1 MTTSRLPT
9 SAVAVPIARR
19 DDAARAVEVRRSLS
33 ALMSAVEAAHPAGA
47 VDALARELGSRLGA
61 ESVSLLIVDM
71 EGRSLV
77 RLARRG
83 ARALHVESAAHAGR
97 IALEGT
103 AASTAL
109 REQRLQ
115 VEPDATSD
123 AVRVYAPVSQRGETV
138 GVLELRLPTTPSA
151 EVATFIAAAAH
162 ALAYVLIADRRH
174 TDVYEVGQ
182 RSSTLSL
189 DAEIQRRL
197 LPPSYSCEG
206 PQFALAG
213 WQIPASS
220 GGGDTFDYSV
230 GQRTLSLSVTD
241 AMGHGV
247 AAAQLA
253 TLAVGSLRNSRR
265 AGFGLVEQAQRASEA
280 LNEHAAP
287 DQFVTA
293 LLVEID
299 LDTGDAALVNAGHVS
314 PLLVRDGRVVEVGLR
329 PGLVLD
335 VLPDAAYQAHHL
347 LLESGDRL
355 VLLTDG
361 MFEREAAAAE
371 VATLLSDLSGM
382 HPREAAQ
389 VLTRAVLDVASGA
402 VRDDATV
409 LVVDWH
415 GPLSPTDH
423 AQA

>member
-1 MTTSRLPT
+1 MG
-9 SAVAVPIARR
+9 
-19 DDAARAVEVRRSLS
+19 
-33 ALMSAVEAAHPAGA
+33 AVEAAHPAGA
-47 VDALARELGSRLGA
+47 VDALALELASRIGA
-61 ESVSLLIVDM
+61 VSMSLLVVDL

-77 RLARRG
+77 RLARTERT
-83 ARALHVESAAHAGR
+83 LHVEGAPHEQR
-97 IALEGT
+97 IAVEGT
-103 AASTAL
+103 AAGTAL

-115 VEPDATSD
+115 VERTSG
-123 AVRVYAPVSQRGETV
+123 AVRVHAPVSQRGETL
-138 GVLELRLPTTPSA
+138 GVLELRLPATPSA
-151 EVATFIAAAAH
+151 DVAAYITAAAH

-182 RSSTLSL
+182 RSRALSL
-189 DAEIQRRL
+189 EAEIQRRL

-220 GGGDTFDYSV
+220 GGGDTFDYAV
-230 GQRTLSLSVTD
+230 GQRTLSVSVTD

-265 AGFGLVEQAQRASEA
+265 AGLGPVEQVQRASAA
-280 LNEHAAP
+280 LNVHAAP

-293 LLVEID
+293 LLVVID
-299 LDTGDAALVNAGHVS
+299 LDTGTAALVNAGHVS
-314 PLLVRDGRVVEVGLR
+314 PLLVRGGRVVEVGLR
-329 PGLVLD
+329 PGVVLG
-335 VLPDAAYQAHHL
+335 VLPDSVYEAHHL
-347 LLESGDRL
+347 QLEAGDRL

-361 MFEREAAAAE
+361 MFEREAAGAE
-371 VATLLSDLSGM
+371 VATLLSSLSDM

-389 VLTRAVLDVASGA
+389 VLTRAVLDVAGGA

-409 LVVDWH
+409 LIVDWR
-415 GPLSPTDH
+415 GCSGTRD
-423 AQA
+423 

>member
-1 MTTSRLPT
+1 
-9 SAVAVPIARR
+9 
-19 DDAARAVEVRRSLS
+19 
-33 ALMSAVEAAHPAGA
+33 MSAVEAAHPAGA
-47 VDALARELGSRLGA
+47 VDALALELGRRIGA
-61 ESVSLLIVDM
+61 ESVSLLLVDM
-71 EGRSLV
+71 DGRSLV
-77 RLARRG
+77 RLARRTELARHD
-83 ARALHVESAAHAGR
+83 ARAPHARPEPEAAAR
-97 IALEGT
+97 C
-103 AASTAL
+103 AL

-115 VEPDATSD
+115 VDSDAASG
-123 AVRVYAPVSQRGETV
+123 AVRVYAPVSNRGETV
-138 GVLELRLPTTPSA
+138 GVLELRLPSAPST
-151 EVATFIAAAAH
+151 EVATYISAAAH

-182 RSSTLSL
+182 RSSNLSL
-189 DAEIQRRL
+189 EAEIQRRL

-220 GGGDTFDYSV
+220 GGGDTFDYAV
-230 GQRTLSLSVTD
+230 GQRVLSLSVTD

-265 AGFGLVEQAQRASEA
+265 AGLGPVEQVQRASDA

-299 LDTGDAALVNAGHVS
+299 LNTGVADLVNAGHVS

-329 PGLVLD
+329 PGLVLG
-335 VLPDAAYQAHHL
+335 VLPDAAYQAHQL
-347 LLESGDRL
+347 QLEAGDRL

-361 MFEREAAAAE
+361 MFEREAAGAE
-371 VATLLSDLSGM
+371 VATLLRGMSGM

-389 VLTRAVLDVASGA
+389 VLTRAVLDVAGGA

-409 LVVDWH
+409 LVLDWR
-415 GPLSPTDH
+415 GPCATTD
-423 AQA
+423 QRVP